1 MRIVSLCEME
11 GRRKVADEVWTDC
24 ERFRATA
31 QMMQGSNRDADDV
44 SLSADIHQPLC
55 VVQQQSCLKP

>member
-55 VVQQQSCLKP
+55 VV